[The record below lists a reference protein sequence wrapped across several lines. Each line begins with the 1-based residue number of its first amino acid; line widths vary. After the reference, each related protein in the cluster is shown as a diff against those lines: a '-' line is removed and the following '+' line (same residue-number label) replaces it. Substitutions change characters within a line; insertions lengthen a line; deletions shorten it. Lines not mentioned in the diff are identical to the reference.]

1 MSLGAAE
8 TTSRGGRTVLR
19 GLGYVLLWAGGTILL
34 YVAWL
39 LWFTGV
45 ETAAVQQDLL
55 EGFDGFETVAADDP
69 VVAAGPGD
77 AADGS
82 AASDVG
88 EVSIGSGV
96 AVLEFERPGSA
107 DRPVR
112 DEPVVVVEGTSV
124 SALRAGPGHYSF
136 TADPGAR
143 GNFAV
148 AGHRTTYGAPFY
160 DIEQIAPGDLVHVTT
175 RDGTRYSYEVLG
187 ESSGG
192 GRPGQHIVTPGET
205 WVLDADPLG
214 TGGRILTLT
223 TCHPRFSA
231 AYRLVVFGRLVE
243 TTPA

>member
-1 MSLGAAE
+1 MSVGAVDVTAR
-8 TTSRGGRTVLR
+8 RGRPVLR
-19 GLGYVLLWAGGTILL
+19 GLGYLLLWAGGTILL
-34 YVAWL
+34 YVGWL

-55 EGFDGFETVAADDP
+55 EEFDGFDTVAADDP
-69 VVAAGPGD
+69 VVAADPRDEEGGSSGAVDAVAVGD
-77 AADGS
+77 
-82 AASDVG
+82 
-88 EVSIGSGV
+88 GV
-96 AVLEFERPGSA
+96 AVLEFERPGSIE
-107 DRPVR
+107 RPVR
-112 DEPVVVVEGTSV
+112 DDPVVVVRGTSV
-124 SALRAGPGHYSF
+124 SALRAGPGHYTF
-136 TADPGAR
+136 TADPGER

-175 RDGTRYSYEVLG
+175 RDGTRHTYEVMEG
-187 ESSGG
+187 STGG
-192 GRPGQHIVTPGET
+192 GLPGQHIVSPGDT

-231 AYRLVVFGRLVE
+231 TYRLVVFGRLVE